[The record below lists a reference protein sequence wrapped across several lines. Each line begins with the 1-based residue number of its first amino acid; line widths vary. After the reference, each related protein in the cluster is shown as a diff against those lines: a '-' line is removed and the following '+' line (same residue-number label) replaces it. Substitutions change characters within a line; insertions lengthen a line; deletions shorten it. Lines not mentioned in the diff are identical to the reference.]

1 MAHSHAVDQYAAV
14 IQEMLSNIE
23 KVIDDSSM
31 SSEDKLKAIEM
42 ITEACHEIAVAHVY
56 MSSNH

>member
-1 MAHSHAVDQYAAV
+1 MAHSHTVDQYAAV
-14 IQEMLSNIE
+14 IKEMLANT
-23 KVIDDSSM
+23 KGVIDDSSM